1 MPRYEYKVIPAPQKG
16 IKVKGVKGAEA
27 RFAHALQERI
37 NDLAEAGWEYQRAE
51 TLPSVERAGLTSSV
65 TEWRNLLIFRR
76 RREDDLDAFAPELLP
91 APTEAEAEAEPK
103 MAARAED
110 RPPVTAPPP
119 ETAEDV
125 AAKPG

>member
-110 RPPVTAPPP
+110 RPPVTTPPP